1 MSVMNYGLHDRVSNS
16 IVAGGVGRGAR
27 GFNIFSSTIH
37 IEVYSFFYNINN
49 GGCLLIKA
57 AGA

>member
-1 MSVMNYGLHDRVSNS
+1 MSVMNYGLHDRVPNS
-16 IVAGGVGRGAR
+16 IVAGGVGRGGR

-37 IEVYSFFYNINN
+37 IEVHSFFYDINN
-49 GGCLLIKA
+49 GGCLLTKA